1 MIFFG
6 HIDLHRKNFIVY
18 FLCQITETISTKYLS
33 RIMILKICF
42 CTLDSITLERDDTC
56 KKRIFFLGEYIVRDN
71 KQQCTKETRLQHELH
86 YSKRQ
91 ETLYW
96 IVISFNFYIEF
107 TIPMSYESSFERFFS
122 PLLEKHPVLRA
133 EFHSKISLQNLGILH
148 FHPWEWYWKR
158 QVPYQPTV
166 SHNEG

>member
-6 HIDLHRKNFIVY
+6 HTDLHRANIVVY

-42 CTLDSITLERDDTC
+42 CTLDSITLERGDTW
-56 KKRIFFLGEYIVRDN
+56 KKRIFFLGEYIVGDS

-107 TIPMSYESSFERFFS
+107 MIPISYESSFERFFS
-122 PLLEKHPVLRA
+122 PLLEKHPVSRA
-133 EFHSKISLQNLGILH
+133 ESLFKI
-148 FHPWEWYWKR
+148 WEFYISTR
-158 QVPYQPTV
+158 ENDIGSV
-166 SHNEG
+166 S